1 MKIVVFPKP
10 KQPEKENQDQHQ
22 EEITTT
28 PHQDL
33 VHSLEVQIKRV
44 NLYLISLLIFL
55 VIFNFS
61 SFIYSQ
67 TQEQVQEQEQDQ
79 QEQQQQFN
87 QEEKKDI
94 LSYLFENS
102 ITSMLLSTF
111 VIAII
116 GVLVA
121 KLRGFKKKLDM
132 IEILT
137 KAMIKMKKQ
146 SEDRETR
153 LEKRLKELDDKIDNV
168 EREATAALI
177 RYLSDSSFDRKR

>member
-1 MKIVVFPKP
+1 
-10 KQPEKENQDQHQ
+10 
-22 EEITTT
+22 
-28 PHQDL
+28 
-33 VHSLEVQIKRV
+33 
-44 NLYLISLLIFL
+44 
-55 VIFNFS
+55 
-61 SFIYSQ
+61 
-67 TQEQVQEQEQDQ
+67 
-79 QEQQQQFN
+79 
-87 QEEKKDI
+87 
-94 LSYLFENS
+94 
-102 ITSMLLSTF
+102 MLLSTF